1 MVSVATKRSLLEEF
15 NSFFK
20 GKAQALINGNR
31 LEITIGSQTLI
42 VSLPEIIGVDSMGS
56 SQQS

>member
-1 MVSVATKRSLLEEF
+1 MLSILVKSSLLEEF

-20 GKAQALINGNR
+20 GSAEAIINGNR

-42 VSLPEIIGVDSMGS
+42 ISLPEVIGGQSTVS
-56 SQQS
+56 S